1 MKVFK
6 LVTGLILVLTG
17 ISSCTTVI
25 DATLDE
31 GPSQLSVD
39 GLITDQPGPQTIR
52 LTQTAAYFNNSR
64 PPIVSGAT
72 VVVADDRGNRY
83 NFTDPDND
91 GYYIWSG
98 SATDTLGHVGRTYSL
113 SISFGSENY
122 GASGRMNR
130 VPTID
135 SLVFRK
141 DNINPISNLEGYRAE
156 FYANDLPGGM
166 DYYRIRYFRNDTLQ
180 NKTRDI
186 RTVQDAAFQGS
197 ADTDGLL
204 FIRPLRQSVNPDS
217 LYKLNDRVRVEI
229 QSLTPDAF
237 TFWQLLRT
245 ELGNGGLFATPPTNV
260 PTNIINANPNGRK
273 ATGFFQVSA
282 VRSRQARVIAQNIRP
297 SE

>member
-1 MKVFK
+1 MRIYQ
-6 LVTGLILVLTG
+6 LAALLLLIGVG
-17 ISSCTTVI
+17 GCTTVI
-25 DATLDE
+25 DAKLDE

-39 GLITDQPGPQTIR
+39 GLITDLPGPQTIR
-52 LTQTAAYFNNSR
+52 LTQTAAYFDSSP
-64 PPIVSGAT
+64 PPIASGAT

-91 GYYIWSG
+91 GYYVWSG
-98 SATDTLGHVGRTYSL
+98 RATDTLGHIGRTYSL
-113 SISFGSENY
+113 SIAFGSESY
-122 GASGRMNR
+122 RASGKMNR
-130 VPTID
+130 VPVVD
-135 SLVFRK
+135 SLIFRREK
-141 DNINPISNLEGYRAE
+141 INPISNREGYRAE
-156 FYANDLPGGM
+156 FYATDLPGAL

-180 NKTRDI
+180 NKIRDI
-186 RTVQDAAFQGS
+186 RTVQNASFQGS

-204 FIRPLRQSVNPDS
+204 FIRPLRQAINPDS

-237 TFWQLLRT
+237 AFWQLLRT

-260 PTNIINANPNGRK
+260 PTNIINTDPSGRK

-282 VRSRQARVIAQNIRP
+282 VRSRQARVVPENIRP